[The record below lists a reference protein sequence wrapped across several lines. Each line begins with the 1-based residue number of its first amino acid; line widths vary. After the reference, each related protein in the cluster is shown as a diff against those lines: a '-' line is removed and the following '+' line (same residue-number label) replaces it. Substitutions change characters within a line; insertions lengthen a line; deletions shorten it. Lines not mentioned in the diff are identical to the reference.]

1 MKLIKGMGD
10 YFSLD
15 IGTKSIRVVQLTA
28 AGEGRWKLNN
38 VGYSAL
44 DARIIASDSAEGRKK
59 LSSAIIA
66 TVAQAGIH
74 TKNVVVGLPSTK
86 TFTTVIEVPE
96 MSDAELRSTLK
107 YKADQYIPMPLD
119 DAKIDWAKL
128 GPSPRDAQKQE
139 VLLASTAQTYVEDL
153 IEMIDSSGFNV
164 IAAEPDP
171 IAMIR
176 SLLPSKPTGSHVVL
190 DVGEQSTDIVVTIQ
204 DKPVLVRTLPMGLRT
219 MVAAIV
225 QNLNIKE
232 DQASQFILKF
242 GLAQDR
248 LEGQVYRA
256 VEGVLDNFASEIA
269 KSIKFFQNKYN
280 TENITA
286 VHLSGYAG
294 TIPQFKE
301 YIAGKISLPTDVV
314 SPWHKVELSDADRQK
329 VQTTEYEFATAVGLA
344 QRTEQ

>member
-15 IGTKSIRVVQLTA
+15 IGTKSIRVVQLSA
-28 AGEGRWKLNN
+28 AGEGRWKLDN

-66 TVAQAGIH
+66 TVAQAGIN

-86 TFTTVIEVPE
+86 TFTTVIEVPV
-96 MSDAELRSTLK
+96 MSDIELKSTLK
-107 YKADQYIPMPLD
+107 YQADQYIPMPLD

-128 GPSPRDAQKQE
+128 GPSPRDAKKQE
-139 VLLASTAQTYVEDL
+139 VLLASTAQSYVENL

-171 IAMIR
+171 VAIIR
-176 SLLPSKPTGSHVVL
+176 SLLPVNPSGSHVVL
-190 DVGEQSTDIVVTIQ
+190 DVGEQSTDIVVTIE
-204 DKPVLVRTLPMGLRT
+204 DRPVLVRTLPMGLRT
-219 MVAAIV
+219 MVGAIV

-242 GLAQDR
+242 GLDQGR
-248 LEGQVYRA
+248 LEGQVFRA

-280 TENITA
+280 TESIAA

-294 TIPQFKE
+294 VIPHFKE
-301 YIAGKISLPTDVV
+301 YIAGKTSLTTDIV
-314 SPWHKVELSDADRQK
+314 SPWQKVNLSDADRQK
-329 VQTTEYEFATAVGLA
+329 VQATEYEFATAVGLA
-344 QRTEQ
+344 QRVER

>member
-1 MKLIKGMGD
+1 
-10 YFSLD
+10 
-15 IGTKSIRVVQLTA
+15 
-28 AGEGRWKLNN
+28 
-38 VGYSAL
+38 
-44 DARIIASDSAEGRKK
+44 
-59 LSSAIIA
+59 
-66 TVAQAGIH
+66 
-74 TKNVVVGLPSTK
+74 
-86 TFTTVIEVPE
+86 
-96 MSDAELRSTLK
+96 
-107 YKADQYIPMPLD
+107 MPLD

>member
-107 YKADQYIPMPLD
+107 YQADQYIPMPLD

-256 VEGVLDNFASEIA
+256 VESVLDNFASEIA

-314 SPWHKVELSDADRQK
+314 SPWHKVELSDTDRQK

>member
-15 IGTKSIRVVQLTA
+15 IGTKSIRVVQLSAT
-28 AGEGRWKLNN
+28 GEGRWRLER

-44 DARIIASDSAEGRKK
+44 DARIIASDSPEGRKK

-66 TVAQAGIH
+66 TVAQAGIY
-74 TKNVVVGLPSTK
+74 TKNVVVGLPSIK
-86 TFTTVIEVPE
+86 TFTTVVEVPL

-107 YKADQYIPMPLD
+107 YQADQYIPMPLD
-119 DAKIDWAKL
+119 NAKIDWAKL
-128 GPSPRDAQKQE
+128 GPSPRDAKKQE
-139 VLLASTAQTYVEDL
+139 VLLASTAQSYVEEL
-153 IEMIDSSGFNV
+153 VEMIDSSGFNV

-171 IAMIR
+171 IAIIR
-176 SLLPSKPTGSHVVL
+176 SLLPNNPTGAHVVL
-190 DVGEQSTDIVVTIQ
+190 DVGEQSTDIVVTVQ
-204 DKPVLVRTLPMGLRT
+204 DRPVLVRTLPMGLRS
-219 MVAAIV
+219 MVSSIV

-269 KSIKFFQNKYN
+269 KSIKFFQNKYS
-280 TENITA
+280 TESIA
-286 VHLSGYAG
+286 GVHLSGYAG
-294 TIPQFKE
+294 VIPQFKE
-301 YIAGKISLPTDVV
+301 YIARKTNLTTDIT
-314 SPWHKVELSDADRQK
+314 SPWQKVDLSDADRQK
-329 VQTTEYEFATAVGLA
+329 VQSTEYEFATAVGLA
-344 QRTEQ
+344 QRVES